1 MKELIKNKKVMMA
14 FAVLVMVIAFVIIRK
29 RRKDAEDSDIVV
41 TETSDSI
48 SIEKLPSASFPLR
61 PKSSGF
67 STSTGSYGKQIAEL
81 QKMCNEKYGTNL
93 VVDGKFG
100 PNTEKAF
107 EEKFPTLLFPGE
119 ISQNH
124 YNTLM
129 A

>member
-14 FAVLVMVIAFVIIRK
+14 FAVLVAIAAFVVIRK

-41 TETSDSI
+41 TETSDSV

-67 STSTGSYGKQIAEL
+67 STSTGSYGRQIAEL
-81 QKMCNEKYGTNL
+81 QKLCNEKYGTNL
-93 VVDGKFG
+93 TVDGKFG
-100 PNTEKAF
+100 PKTEKAF
-107 EEKFPTLLFPGE
+107 EDKFPIFLFPGE
-119 ISQNH
+119 ISLNN

>member
-1 MKELIKNKKVMMA
+1 MKELLRNKKMMIA
-14 FAVLVMVIAFVIIRK
+14 VAVLAIVIVLVIIRK
-29 RRKDAEDSDIVV
+29 RRKDAEEADIIMSESSSS
-41 TETSDSI
+41 TTSKD
-48 SIEKLPSASFPLR
+48 LPSASFPLR
-61 PKSSGF
+61 PKSGSYT
-67 STSTGSYGKQIAEL
+67 TSTGSYGKQIAEL

-100 PNTEKAF
+100 PKTEKAF